1 MPCAGP
7 GSCSTTRRSSP
18 ASPPVPPCAPR
29 WRWRPRRRPRA
40 SGPTSRS
47 SSPTAAG
54 NTCPPAPTPAPWRRP
69 RSASKASCGR
79 DPPAAPRAMTAF
91 DEATAADPEGEGC
104 HQVRLD
110 ERFAIFLPDRVTA
123 AVNGGVLMATVLRAV
138 LDTSPHPH
146 PVATSAHFLRVAR
159 LEPARVQVAWLKQGG
174 TAATARATLI
184 QDDRPVLETTVTTG
198 SLGQPGEGGLSWTA
212 EPPLLPPIEQCAGF
226 ATRAESAAF
235 AGYAGQVDLRL
246 DPATTGW
253 LRGEPAG
260 IPEMRGYFSLREDRA
275 PDAYLLALAV
285 DALPPVVLGL
295 GPFGW
300 SPTVE
305 LTWHMRGP
313 RGGAAADRH
322 PRPARQR

>member
-1 MPCAGP
+1 
-7 GSCSTTRRSSP
+7 
-18 ASPPVPPCAPR
+18 
-29 WRWRPRRRPRA
+29 
-40 SGPTSRS
+40 
-47 SSPTAAG
+47 
-54 NTCPPAPTPAPWRRP
+54 
-69 RSASKASCGR
+69 
-79 DPPAAPRAMTAF
+79 MTAF
-91 DEATAADPEGEGC
+91 DEATAITPDGEGC
-104 HQVRLD
+104 YHVRLD

-123 AVNGGVLMATVLRAV
+123 AVNGGVLLATVLRAV
-138 LDTSPHPH
+138 LDSSPHPH

-198 SLGQPGEGGLSWTA
+198 SLGQPGDGGLSWTG
-212 EPPLLPPIEQCAGF
+212 EPPPLPPIEQCAGF
-226 ATRAESAAF
+226 VMRAESAAF

-253 LRGEPAG
+253 LHGEPAG
-260 IPEMRGYFSLREDRA
+260 IPEMRGYFSLREDRD

-305 LTWHMRGP
+305 LTWHMRAVPAAGP
-313 RGGAAADRH
+313 LRIATRGRHVSGGWFDEEAEVWDTADRLVAQS
-322 PRPARQR
+322 RQIARVGRGA

>member
-7 GSCSTTRRSSP
+7 GSCSTTRGSSP
-18 ASPPVPPCAPR
+18 ACPPVPPSTPR

-47 SSPTAAG
+47 SSPMAAG
-54 NTCPPAPTPAPWRRP
+54 STCPPAPTPAPWRRP

-79 DPPAAPRAMTAF
+79 NPPAPPRAMTAF
-91 DEATAADPEGEGC
+91 DEATAITPDGEGRY
-104 HQVRLD
+104 HVRLD

-123 AVNGGVLMATVLRAV
+123 AVNGGVLLATVLRAV
-138 LDTSPHPH
+138 LDSSPHPH

-198 SLGQPGEGGLSWTA
+198 SLGPPGDGRLSWTGA
-212 EPPLLPPIEQCAGF
+212 PPPLPAIEQCAGV
-226 ATRAESAAF
+226 AMRAESAAF

-253 LRGEPAG
+253 LHGEPAG
-260 IPEMRGYFSLREDRA
+260 IPEMRGYFSLRENRD

-285 DALPPVVLGL
+285 DALPPV
-295 GPFGW
+295 
-300 SPTVE
+300 
-305 LTWHMRGP
+305 
-313 RGGAAADRH
+313 
-322 PRPARQR
+322 